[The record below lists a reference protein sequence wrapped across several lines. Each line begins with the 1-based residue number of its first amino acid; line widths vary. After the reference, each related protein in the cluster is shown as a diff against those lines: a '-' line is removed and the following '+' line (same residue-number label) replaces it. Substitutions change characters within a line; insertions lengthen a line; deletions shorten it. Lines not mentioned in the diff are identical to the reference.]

1 MYRNR
6 HLLLAVGICSLLVA
20 GIGAVLM
27 VSWSSKG
34 HEIAGVLYTFLF
46 PTLLLLAIN
55 GACILGFAIRDR
67 NGNAIRVLLLKLVDE
82 MEERGREGQVRGD
95 NDGKNGRP

>member
-20 GIGAVLM
+20 AIGAVLM
-27 VSWSSKG
+27 LYWSSKE

-55 GACILGFAIRDR
+55 GICILSFAIRDR

-82 MEERGREGQVRGD
+82 LQESAGEGQVRGG
-95 NDGKNGRP
+95 NDGKTGRL